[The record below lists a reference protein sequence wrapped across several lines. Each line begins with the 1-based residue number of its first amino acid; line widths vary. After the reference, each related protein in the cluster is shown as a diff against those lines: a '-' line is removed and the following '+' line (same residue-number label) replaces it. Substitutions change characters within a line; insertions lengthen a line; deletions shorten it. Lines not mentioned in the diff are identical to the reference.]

1 MTDNYIEIA
10 KIVNVHG
17 TRGEVKLIHFCD
29 SAFDLE
35 YYSTFYL
42 SDNQILT
49 LEKINV
55 LSNTV
60 LVKFKEIKDINQAL
74 LYKDKILYITKKQL
88 KELQEG
94 IYYIHDL
101 IGCEVILFDDRPL
114 GKLIDVLKTGANDVY
129 VIENKEKKQYLI
141 PAIKQVINNVDI
153 EKKVI
158 KITPIKGMIDDE
170 D

>member
-1 MTDNYIEIA
+1 MKDNYIEIA

-17 TRGEVKLIHFCD
+17 TRGEVKLLHFCD

-35 YYSTFYL
+35 AYGTFYTI
-42 SDNQILT
+42 DDETLT
-49 LEKINV
+49 IEKINV

-60 LVKFKEIKDINQAL
+60 LIKFKEIKDINQAL
-74 LYKDKILYITKKQL
+74 LYKNKMLYIKKEQL
-88 KELQEG
+88 KELKDG

-101 IGCEVILFDDRPL
+101 LGCDVLLPDNSLL
-114 GKLIDVLKTGANDVY
+114 GKVTDVLKTGANDVY
-129 VIENKEKKQYLI
+129 LVENKDRKQYLI
-141 PAIKQVINNVDI
+141 PAIKQVIDSVDI